1 MSDRFSYGHRK
12 VGSGY
17 YRDNQPEVSI
27 EEYMHK
33 VARIRLLQ
41 DQIMEDRFKMDAL
54 EKKAL
59 EYSDT
64 IYKYEQ
70 ELHELQEKLMRAN

>member
-1 MSDRFSYGHRK
+1 
-12 VGSGY
+12 
-17 YRDNQPEVSI
+17 
-27 EEYMHK
+27 
-33 VARIRLLQ
+33 
-41 DQIMEDRFKMDAL
+41 MDAL